1 MEHGVLGDPGVHA
14 MTRLE
19 RRKEQDT
26 VITHHLKMEVP
37 HVLALQV
44 MKLPAKVPNLLI
56 YSLLFKKFM
65 IKIPE

>member
-1 MEHGVLGDPGVHA
+1 MEHGVLGDHGAHA
-14 MTRLE
+14 MPSLE

-44 MKLPAKVPNLLI
+44 RKITAEVTTFVKIFCN
-56 YSLLFKKFM
+56 SLLLWGF
-65 IKIPE
+65 I

>member
-14 MTRLE
+14 MSRLE

-26 VITHHLKMEVP
+26 AITQHLKMEVP

-44 MKLPAKVPNLLI
+44 RKITAEVPTFVKIFCN
-56 YSLLFKKFM
+56 SLLLWGF
-65 IKIPE
+65 I